1 MIRKQI
7 KKRKPEFLREEWFRY
22 KRIPKNWRR
31 PDGITSKMRINLKYR
46 PSKVRV
52 GFRSPRE
59 VRGLHSSG
67 FEEVMIH
74 NVAELDGVDSKKQA
88 VRISGTVGTKKRLEI
103 SEKAK
108 ELALEYD
115 MDERF
120 VELILREASMI
131 LGGMTHVILAQV
143 NDFLIANAGI
153 DQSNAGIGKVVL
165 LPKDLKKIGWKY
177 WQELKKE
184 FGLKDLGVIISDSR
198 VQPLRKGT
206 IGIAIA
212 TAGFEPIE
220 DLIGHPDLFNR
231 PMEITT
237 RAIADDLASAAQFL
251 LSEADQRTPVV
262 IIRGSHVEFTENPK
276 TTPEMAPEECLYMNI
291 FSKYLQDHK

>member
-1 MIRKQI
+1 MVNDILKKVYQISLILFIIMELFALKLPLI
-7 KKRKPEFLREEWFRY
+7 KKGDPLLDIIISVLDEQGKSLKEGDIVVIAE
-22 KRIPKNWRR
+22 KVVA
-31 PDGITSKMRINLKYR
+31 TSQGRVVNLSDVKKI
-46 PSKVRV
+46 SLEAKKL
-52 GFRSPRE
+52 S
-59 VRGLHSSG
+59 
-67 FEEVMIH
+67 
-74 NVAELDGVDSKKQA
+74 EL
-88 VRISGTVGTKKRLEI
+88 
-103 SEKAK
+103 
-108 ELALEYD
+108 YD
-115 MDERF
+115 MDERY

-131 LGGMTHVILAQV
+131 IGGMTHVILAKV

-153 DQSNAGIGKVVL
+153 DQSNAGPNKVVL
-165 LPKDLKKIGWKY
+165 LPSNLKKVVWEY
-177 WQELKKE
+177 RDSLKKKYN
-184 FGLKDLGVIISDSR
+184 LKDLGLIIADSR

-262 IIRGSHVEFTENPK
+262 IIRNSNIEFTENPVS
-276 TTPEMAPEECLYMNI
+276 TPEMEAEKCLYMNI
-291 FSKYLQDHK
+291 FSKYIQSLEK